1 MSAIAKVLH
10 ERGES
15 VSGSDQY
22 RSEFAAALE
31 RAGVDISYEHRAENV
46 EGADVVLTSAAV
58 PFDNVELDAARQAGV
73 PVLRRDE
80 FWSELTSDQH
90 TLAVAGVHGKTT
102 TTGLLTW
109 ILEQGGTAPSFI
121 VGSELKD
128 LGTNARAGEGKV
140 FVIEADEY
148 GLAFLGL
155 HPHLAV
161 VTNVELDHPDQFQSV
176 TEIQDAFQN
185 FVDQVKQVV
194 IVCGDDEGAARL
206 STAGRE
212 RITYG
217 LAEGWDWRAE
227 EVRPNGAGGSDFLV
241 LKRGEV
247 LGLVRTRLPGRHNVL
262 NTLGALAAADWTGVP
277 FATAREAVTEYHG
290 TRRRFEVLG
299 EVNGVTVIDDYAHH
313 PTEIQATLSAARERF
328 PEATI
333 HAVYQPHT
341 FSRTKR
347 LLGAMSGVMDEAD
360 HAIVSDIYP
369 AREEPDPT
377 ITGAHVAVALD
388 HVNAEHI
395 GDLRAIAAALE
406 TQIEPGDVVITLS
419 AGDGNEVG
427 RLLLKGQRAREG
439 RSSDGE
445 QEKD

>member
-10 ERGES
+10 ERGDALT
-15 VSGSDQY
+15 GSDQS

-31 RAGVDISYEHRAENV
+31 RSGVGISYEHRAENV
-46 EGADVVLTSAAV
+46 QGADLVLVSAAV
-58 PFDNVELDAARQAGV
+58 PADNVELVAARQAGL
-73 PVLRRDE
+73 PVLRRNE
-80 FWSELTSDQH
+80 FWSELTRDQR

-109 ILEQGGTAPSFI
+109 ILEQGGASPSFI
-121 VGSELKD
+121 VGAGLMD
-128 LGTNARAGEGKV
+128 LGTNARAGEGNV

-148 GLAFLGL
+148 HLAFLGL
-155 HPHLAV
+155 RPQLAV
-161 VTNVELDHPDQFQSV
+161 VTNIELDHPDQFQ
-176 TEIQDAFQN
+176 TLAEIQDAFQS
-185 FVDQVKQVV
+185 FVDQVEQAV
-194 IVCGDDEGAARL
+194 ILCGDNEGAARL
-206 STAGRE
+206 RTSGRQ

-217 LAEGWDWRAE
+217 LSGDLDWRAE
-227 EVRPNGAGGSDFLV
+227 EVRPNGAGGSDFLA

-247 LGLVRTRLPGRHNVL
+247 LGLVRSRLPGQHNVL

-290 TRRRFEVLG
+290 TSRRFEVLG
-299 EVNGVTVIDDYAHH
+299 EVNGVVVIDDYAHH
-313 PTEIQATLSAARERF
+313 PTEIRATLSAARQRY
-328 PEATI
+328 PEARI

-341 FSRTKR
+341 YSRAKR

-360 HAIVSDIYP
+360 HVIVTDIYA

-377 ITGAHVAVALD
+377 LTGAHVAAALD

-395 GDLRAIAAALE
+395 GDLKAAAAALE

-427 RLLLKGQRAREG
+427 RLLLEGQWAREG
-439 RSSDGE
+439 RSNDGE
-445 QEKD
+445 EEG